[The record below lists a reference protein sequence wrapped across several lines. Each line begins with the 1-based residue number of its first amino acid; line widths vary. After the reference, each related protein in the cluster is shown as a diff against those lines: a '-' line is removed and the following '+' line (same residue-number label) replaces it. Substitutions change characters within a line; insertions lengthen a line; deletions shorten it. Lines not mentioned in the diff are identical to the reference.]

1 MGLQSLVGDLGDA
14 NEEEEVEDDG
24 VPKGPKVCQLRAERQ
39 RASHREAKT
48 QPKAEGQ
55 EGQDSAL
62 ALPDGIKEYTES
74 REVDREDLKDL
85 EAFDYKGYWCYEK
98 EVLYVLGITFCPE
111 KKQFF
116 IF

>member
-1 MGLQSLVGDLGDA
+1 
-14 NEEEEVEDDG
+14 
-24 VPKGPKVCQLRAERQ
+24 
-39 RASHREAKT
+39 
-48 QPKAEGQ
+48 
-55 EGQDSAL
+55 
-62 ALPDGIKEYTES
+62 LPDGIKEYTES